1 MRKYCISFNIFW
13 INILFASAVRKD
25 ICEQCLKI
33 EECPSFAHLNKH
45 EQQVWLEQV
54 PCEGQQAIEETTVFG
69 YSPVAKGDYV
79 CCPKSNIWEND
90 SNNGGQNTTTESNNK
105 REIKPVEIR
114 HNNNEGLEKLQQSQ
128 VNQNLYSNQNYNGQ
142 PIGQNFYGNQQNRPI
157 GPIFYGNGQNNL
169 YGQNPNYQ
177 QYPNSG
183 NAWSNPRQ
191 PVVSPG
197 QVIQN
202 VGQNPYY
209 RNPYYNNGN
218 RYGRP
223 NRGDQCAAE
232 TSLLPD
238 PETHCCGR
246 DMSDALRIT
255 DLQSLLNARAPSNH
269 HSWSSH
275 QRPQQPYY
283 QRPYYQQKEK
293 LSEDNNTVVD
303 IGLDDRIIGGKETEL
318 DQFPWTVLLKMT
330 FSNDNSI
337 ISLFNCGGSL
347 ISRRYVLTAGHCVFE
362 PGAKLIGV
370 NVTLAEYDKRTFPK
384 DCKYE
389 IGQKPKCIDNVLMFG
404 EEVILHPQ
412 YDDDQLH
419 NDIALIRLQGYAPY
433 TRYIRPVCLPPID
446 IDNNDLSNLPLAVAG
461 WGRNGQYVSDIK
473 QSTVVH
479 LVSHDDCKK
488 SYPYLSSSHL
498 CAAGRTGQDTCKG
511 DSGGPL
517 MMMFK
522 ASYYVIGVVSGKRAD
537 SPCGTTV
544 PSLYTNVF
552 HYVPWIRSNI
562 RS

>member
-255 DLQSLLNARAPSNH
+255 
-269 HSWSSH
+269 
-275 QRPQQPYY
+275 
-283 QRPYYQQKEK
+283 
-293 LSEDNNTVVD
+293 
-303 IGLDDRIIGGKETEL
+303 GGKETEL